1 MTVGHV
7 IRTTAEWLI
16 VALVVFALLF
26 EFILHRVERWVFKRH
41 PHVQTILRNLYRELM
56 ILGVV
61 SFGFIIYQFAGD
73 PSNDALLTFEVAHIF
88 IFLFA
93 LFHSVTVSVTIFIS
107 LSLSH
112 HWKKLEKMELVNYLE
127 VKEKYKKLNEQ
138 RSTRSSFVW
147 KNFIWFLPKISKFF
161 KWRNLHEIIIF
172 HDVRWQFI
180 YYRNLP
186 PDFRFSKFLRKI
198 KFATFI
204 ELVEINPV
212 NWIMLLVL
220 VILDIIRGHAFKITK
235 TNFEPIFLICQSA
248 FNMLVVTLLA
258 SKIRRIYWKM
268 TKNPAT
274 YYDAVDPVAFRE
286 ELAIAEEEAR
296 IRRGVSIETGSKDTA
311 DDPDTP
317 FHHPGKERISVSSG
331 EGHGNGN
338 GNGNELMAKIKR
350 RRSQDGAHEAPLY
363 TTMAYKPGASETNR
377 SSLEV
382 RGHRTDRF
390 GPELGDRHSLDM
402 NKIRERA
409 SNASTEMKPK
419 KYTPGLEDEAAAA
432 RVGRV
437 AGNLLE
443 RARLE
448 HEKTPGNTRMSLD
461 MVAAIPRN
469 ELDLRAQPPLSNGV
483 GIVDEDDIQRM
494 IHISQSRRDLRMEAL
509 RRVRERKSRNAAIV
523 ETAQDLQ
530 AAQASTP
537 TKTYPDWVIFL
548 FPRLGRVA
556 STTERLFW
564 FGSHR
569 FYLFCVET
577 ALFFTNVTLSA
588 SLAKVAFF
596 FKDTKP
602 TGESIVF
609 LSISTAVAAAAL
621 VYGLF
626 RIAGIMKKYVFVLN
640 NANLLPENIT
650 LETIRRVNL
659 KDVMEAETMRDDVGE
674 RLIPYESETD
684 DEKHDDQSNS
694 RAVRGN
700 LSKFIGNQKE
710 EEEKARSGD
719 NLEPL
724 GSSSNEITN
733 GIDR

>member
-26 EFILHRVERWVFKRH
+26 ELILHRIEKWVFKRH

-107 LSLSH
+107 LRLSN
-112 HWKKLEKMELVNYLE
+112 HWKKMEKMELVNYLE
-127 VKEKYKKLNEQ
+127 VKEKYKKLNE
-138 RSTRSSFVW
+138 RRNRKSNFVW
-147 KNFIWFLPKISKFF
+147 KNCIWFLPKISKLF
-161 KWRNLHEIIIF
+161 KWRKLHEIIIF

-204 ELVEINPV
+204 ELVEIHPV
-212 NWIMLLVL
+212 NWIMLLTL
-220 VILDIIRGHAFKITK
+220 VILDIIRGQALQIQK
-235 TNFEPIFLICQSA
+235 TNFEPIFLIAQSA
-248 FNMLVVTLLA
+248 FNMLVVSVLA
-258 SKIRRIYWKM
+258 SKVRRIYWKM

-274 YYDAVDPVAFRE
+274 YYDTVDPVAFRE

-296 IRRGVSIETGSKDTA
+296 IRRGHSGDTESKDTGEG
-311 DDPDTP
+311 PDTP
-317 FHHPGKERISVSSG
+317 FHHPGKDRLSMSSG
-331 EGHGNGN
+331 EGNGN
-338 GNGNELMAKIKR
+338 GQKSVAKR
-350 RRSQDGAHEAPLY
+350 RHSRDVNAHDGGHEAPLY
-363 TTMAYKPGASETNR
+363 TTMAYKPGPGEGGRHSTEMKI
-377 SSLEV
+377 
-382 RGHRTDRF
+382 GHRTDRF

-409 SNASTEMKPK
+409 STGSIEDIKPA

-437 AGNLLE
+437 AGSLLE
-443 RARLE
+443 KARLE

-469 ELDLRAQPPLSNGV
+469 ELDMRAQPPLSNG
-483 GIVDEDDIQRM
+483 GVDEDDLQRM
-494 IHISQSRRDLRMEAL
+494 IHISQSRRALRMEAL

-537 TKTYPDWVIFL
+537 AKQYPEWVVRM
-548 FPRLGRVA
+548 FPRLGRVP

-569 FYLFCVET
+569 FYLFCVES

-588 SLAKVAFF
+588 SLAKIAFF
-596 FKDTKP
+596 FKDTEP
-602 TGESIVF
+602 TGESLVF
-609 LSISTAVAAAAL
+609 LIISTVVSGAAL
-621 VYGLF
+621 VYVLF

-640 NANLLPENIT
+640 NANLLPEGMT
-650 LETIRRVNL
+650 LETIRVVNL
-659 KDVMEAETMRDDVGE
+659 KDVMEAETMRDDEGE
-674 RLIPYESETD
+674 RLFPYESASETD
-684 DEKHDDQSNS
+684 DDRDNPNGS
-694 RAVRGN
+694 RVVRGN
-700 LSKFIGNQKE
+700 MSKFIRTQKE
-710 EEEKARSGD
+710 EEKVRSGD
-719 NLEPL
+719 NLEGAGTP
-724 GSSSNEITN
+724 
-733 GIDR
+733 GILSD